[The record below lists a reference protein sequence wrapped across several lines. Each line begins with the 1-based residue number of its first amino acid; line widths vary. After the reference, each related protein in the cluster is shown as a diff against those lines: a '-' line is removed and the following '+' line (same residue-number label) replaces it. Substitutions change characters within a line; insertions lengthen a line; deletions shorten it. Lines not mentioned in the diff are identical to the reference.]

1 MPEKKSPFA
10 GMKLSEQVAPAR
22 DQRLFQDS
30 TRQPANPPEVQP
42 ASNIASDPA
51 STALAQPSLLA
62 SQLASK
68 SKSQRQAFPKRT
80 YHLSEKTITQLEDMQ
95 MALKRKYGVK
105 RPLIEEIVEL
115 AITSIFD
122 DFEVNQQTSKLVSKL
137 KS

>member
-42 ASNIASDPA
+42 ASNLASKPVSMPTIQPNLPA
-51 STALAQPSLLA
+51 SRLS
-62 SQLASK
+62 SK
-68 SKSQRQAFPKRT
+68 SKSQRQGFPKRT
-80 YHLSEKTITQLEDMQ
+80 YHLNEETITRLEDMQ

-115 AITSIFD
+115 VITSIFE
-122 DFEVNQQTSKLVSKL
+122 DFEVNQQTSRLVSKL
-137 KS
+137 RI